1 VVIRQANIT
10 NSRNILFTIQ
20 SKNTKVVQTTRA
32 LLCEDSHR
40 KKMDAAIKLWDFRV
54 TQKY

>member
-1 VVIRQANIT
+1 MVIRQANIT